1 MPIVSHSKEAEE
13 EEEEE
18 GDDDVLLALVRQ
30 VCCSISEEYF
40 PDRIVMLMTIDHYN
54 DNVVSYFRNLYN
66 TVCTEGFGAMGP
78 T

>member
-1 MPIVSHSKEAEE
+1 MPIVSHSKEE

-40 PDRIVMLMTIDHYN
+40 PDRIVMLMTVDHYN
-54 DNVVSYFRNLYN
+54 DNIVSYFRNLYN
-66 TVCTEGFGAMGP
+66 TVCAESSDAMGP

>member
-1 MPIVSHSKEAEE
+1 MPIVSHSKEA
-13 EEEEE
+13 EEEE

-54 DNVVSYFRNLYN
+54 DNVVSYFRNLY
-66 TVCTEGFGAMGP
+66 TVCTESFGAMGP